1 MKGERRS
8 PLRLSC
14 RLALLMLLLP
24 LPAAAAPS
32 LDNLLQLEMRNV
44 VFSRTSEDGIL
55 HELSAK
61 TLRLNPEDRRWEMTE
76 VEAVQHGERE
86 VSVKA
91 PSGIYDPATRCLQLS
106 GGLSL
111 KWEQYSVGAPNADLD
126 MPTRRA
132 SLAGPV
138 SLTSPEYSMEAES
151 VALDGVSESL
161 EAVKPQ
167 LRILK
172 WEEK

>member
-1 MKGERRS
+1 M
-8 PLRLSC
+8 
-14 RLALLMLLLP
+14 
-24 LPAAAAPS
+24 
-32 LDNLLQLEMRNV
+32 EMRDV
-44 VFSRTSEDGIL
+44 AFTRTTNDGIQY
-55 HELSAK
+55 ELSAK
-61 TLRLNPEDRRWEMTE
+61 TLRVRPEDRRWEMTE

-91 PSGIYDPATRCLQLS
+91 PSGIYDPATRQLQLS

-111 KWEQYSVGAPNADLD
+111 KWEQYSVGAPNAEVNLV
-126 MPTRRA
+126 TRQA

-138 SLTSPEYSMEAES
+138 SLTSPDYSMEAES
-151 VALDGVSESL
+151 VALDGTNESL

-167 LRILK
+167 LRILT